1 MRMRIICTLPS
12 FEEHYMTYLSKALQN
27 EGSNKVGFVWNCP
40 SQSSSDCTWSTNF
53 AQSTLKF
60 LFSSLCCFPLSVE
73 FSTFALSVSG
83 SPFHY
88 KLSVGLDLSFR
99 LSMNCSYIYNS
110 ASALVDTERVSEILG
125 LFFSDVIISIIYFLK
140 ELVKASFILN
150 YRWRNWG
157 SPRETRPL
165 AITS

>member
-1 MRMRIICTLPS
+1 MKAQIKLALFGTVLHNPAQIVPGPRTLLRAPS
-12 FEEHYMTYLSKALQN
+12 
-27 EGSNKVGFVWNCP
+27 
-40 SQSSSDCTWSTNF
+40 
-53 AQSTLKF
+53 LKF

-110 ASALVDTERVSEILG
+110 ASALVDTKRVSEILG

-157 SPRETRPL
+157 TPRETRPL